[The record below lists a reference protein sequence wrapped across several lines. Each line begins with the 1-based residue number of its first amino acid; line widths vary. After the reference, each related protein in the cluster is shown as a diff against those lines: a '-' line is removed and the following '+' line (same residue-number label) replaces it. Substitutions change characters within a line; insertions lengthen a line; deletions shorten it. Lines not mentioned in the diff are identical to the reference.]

1 MSEIKETAPASPA
14 ALNAPSA
21 ELTLVAERLLRRPDR
36 FESLFKKHLDA
47 HGWAPTSRA
56 YAPNVIP
63 DLGKGGSCS
72 FLGLC
77 AEKDYRG
84 LEG

>member
-1 MSEIKETAPASPA
+1 MSESNETAPASPA
-14 ALNAPSA
+14 ALNAPLT

-36 FESLFKKHLDA
+36 FERLYKKTPRRA
-47 HGWAPTSRA
+47 GWTPTSRA
-56 YAPNVIP
+56 YARNVKP
-63 DLGKGGSCS
+63 DPGKGGSCS